1 MLQSNIQTY
10 IEKEM
15 NVQGQSLSL
24 YQEEKEYALLKE
36 LVPQNLMIEEK
47 EASLRFQDSYIE
59 RVDKETDELIA
70 EESPLSFLDTPI
82 SYLKEH
88 RSEFLYVESKWFEF
102 IKLDG
107 CSFEVDDVFGTYKVL
122 TGLHMQKKFGS
133 LLKQFF
139 AKELNESPT
148 SVQLLFNDKDGLWDV
163 NIELDAIKEFNE
175 KMSIGEVL
183 VLTYRF
189 FFHLV
194 KYVENEKA

>member
-10 IEKEM
+10 IEKKM

-24 YQEEKEYALLKE
+24 YQEEKEYALQKE

-47 EASLRFQDSYIE
+47 EASLRFKDSYIE

-107 CSFEVDDVFGTYKVL
+107 CSFEVDDMFGTYKVL

-194 KYVENEKA
+194 EYVENEKA

>member
-194 KYVENEKA
+194 EYVENEKA

>member
-24 YQEEKEYALLKE
+24 YQEEKEYALQKE

-47 EASLRFQDSYIE
+47 EASLRFKDSYIE

-194 KYVENEKA
+194 EYIENEKA

>member
-24 YQEEKEYALLKE
+24 YQEEKEYALQKK

-47 EASLRFQDSYIE
+47 EASLRFKDSYIE
-59 RVDKETDELIA
+59 RVNKETDELIA

-194 KYVENEKA
+194 EYVENEKA

>member
-24 YQEEKEYALLKE
+24 YQEEKEYALQKE

-47 EASLRFQDSYIE
+47 EASSRFKDSYIE

-70 EESPLSFLDTPI
+70 EEFPLSFLDTPI

-102 IKLDG
+102 IKLEG

-163 NIELDAIKEFNE
+163 NIELDAIKEFDE
-175 KMSIGEVL
+175 KMSIGEAL

-189 FFHLV
+189 FFYLV
-194 KYVENEKA
+194 EYIENEKA

>member
-24 YQEEKEYALLKE
+24 YQEEKEYALQKE
-36 LVPQNLMIEEK
+36 LVPQNLIIEEK
-47 EASLRFQDSYIE
+47 EASLRFKDSYIE

-133 LLKQFF
+133 VLKQFF

-163 NIELDAIKEFNE
+163 NIELDAIKEFDE
-175 KMSIGEVL
+175 KMSIGEAL

-194 KYVENEKA
+194 EYVENEKA

>member
-24 YQEEKEYALLKE
+24 YQEEKEYALQKE

-47 EASLRFQDSYIE
+47 EASLRFKDSYIE

-189 FFHLV
+189 FFHLAE
-194 KYVENEKA
+194 YVENEKA

>member
-24 YQEEKEYALLKE
+24 YQEEKEYALRKK
-36 LVPQNLMIEEK
+36 LVSQNLMIEEK
-47 EASLRFQDSYIE
+47 EASLRFKDSYIE

-70 EESPLSFLDTPI
+70 EESPLSFLGTPI

-163 NIELDAIKEFNE
+163 NIELDAIKEFDE
-175 KMSIGEVL
+175 KMSIGEAL

-194 KYVENEKA
+194 EYVENEKA

>member
-24 YQEEKEYALLKE
+24 YQEEKEYALQKE
-36 LVPQNLMIEEK
+36 LVSQNLMIEEK
-47 EASLRFQDSYIE
+47 EASSRFKDSYIE

-70 EESPLSFLDTPI
+70 EESPLSFLDTPL

-133 LLKQFF
+133 VLKQFF
-139 AKELNESPT
+139 AKVLNESPT

-163 NIELDAIKEFNE
+163 NIELDAIKEFDE
-175 KMSIGEVL
+175 KMSIGEAL

-194 KYVENEKA
+194 EYVENEKA

>member
-24 YQEEKEYALLKE
+24 YQEEKEYALQKE

-47 EASLRFQDSYIE
+47 EASLRFKDSYIE
-59 RVDKETDELIA
+59 RVNKETDELIA

-194 KYVENEKA
+194 EYVENEKA

>member
-24 YQEEKEYALLKE
+24 YQEEKEYALQKE

-47 EASLRFQDSYIE
+47 EASSRFKDSYIE

-70 EESPLSFLDTPI
+70 EESPLSFLDTPL
-82 SYLKEH
+82 SYVKEH

-122 TGLHMQKKFGS
+122 TGLHMQKKVGS
-133 LLKQFF
+133 LLHQFF

-163 NIELDAIKEFNE
+163 NIELDAIKEFDE
-175 KMSIGEVL
+175 KMSIGEAL
-183 VLTYRF
+183 ILTYRF

-194 KYVENEKA
+194 EYVENEKA

>member
-1 MLQSNIQTY
+1 MLQSNIQIY

-24 YQEEKEYALLKE
+24 YQEEKEYALQKK

-47 EASLRFQDSYIE
+47 EESLRFKDSYIE

-82 SYLKEH
+82 SYLKEQ

-194 KYVENEKA
+194 EYVENEKA

>member
-24 YQEEKEYALLKE
+24 YQEEKEYALQKE
-36 LVPQNLMIEEK
+36 LVPQNLMIKKK
-47 EASLRFQDSYIE
+47 EASLRFKDSYIE
-59 RVDKETDELIA
+59 RVDKESDELIA

-88 RSEFLYVESKWFEF
+88 RSEYIESKWFEF

-139 AKELNESPT
+139 AKELNESST

-175 KMSIGEVL
+175 KMSIGEAL

-194 KYVENEKA
+194 EYVRTKKLKK

>member
-24 YQEEKEYALLKE
+24 YQEEKEYALQKE

-47 EASLRFQDSYIE
+47 EASLRFKDSYIE
-59 RVDKETDELIA
+59 RVEKESDELIA

-139 AKELNESPT
+139 AKELNESLT

-175 KMSIGEVL
+175 KMSIGEAL
-183 VLTYRF
+183 VVTYRF

-194 KYVENEKA
+194 EYVENEKA

>member
-24 YQEEKEYALLKE
+24 YQEEKEYALQKE

-47 EASLRFQDSYIE
+47 EASSRFKDSYIE

-70 EESPLSFLDTPI
+70 EESPLSFLDTPL

-133 LLKQFF
+133 VLKQFF

-148 SVQLLFNDKDGLWDV
+148 SVQLLFNEKDGLWDV
-163 NIELDAIKEFNE
+163 NIELDAIKEFDE
-175 KMSIGEVL
+175 KMSIGEAL

-194 KYVENEKA
+194 EYVENEKA

>member
-24 YQEEKEYALLKE
+24 YQEEKEYALQKE

-47 EASLRFQDSYIE
+47 EASSRFKDSYIE

-70 EESPLSFLDTPI
+70 EESPLSFLDTPL
-82 SYLKEH
+82 SYVKEH

-163 NIELDAIKEFNE
+163 NIELDAIKEFDE
-175 KMSIGEVL
+175 KMSIGEAL

-189 FFHLV
+189 FFYLV
-194 KYVENEKA
+194 EYIENEKA

>member
-24 YQEEKEYALLKE
+24 YQEEKEYALKKE

-47 EASLRFQDSYIE
+47 EASLRFKDSYIE

-70 EESPLSFLDTPI
+70 EESSLSFLDTPI

-175 KMSIGEVL
+175 KMSIGEAL

-194 KYVENEKA
+194 EYVENEKA

>member
-24 YQEEKEYALLKE
+24 YQEEKEYALQKE

-47 EASLRFQDSYIE
+47 EASLRFKDSYIE

-139 AKELNESPT
+139 AKELNESLT

-175 KMSIGEVL
+175 KMSIGEAL

-194 KYVENEKA
+194 EYVENEKA

>member
-24 YQEEKEYALLKE
+24 YQEEKEYALQKK

-47 EASLRFQDSYIE
+47 EASSRFKDSYIE

-70 EESPLSFLDTPI
+70 EEFPLSFLDTPI

-102 IKLDG
+102 IKLEG

-139 AKELNESPT
+139 AKEFNESPT

-194 KYVENEKA
+194 EYVENEKA

>member
-24 YQEEKEYALLKE
+24 YQEEKEYALQKK

-47 EASLRFQDSYIE
+47 EESLRFKDSYIE

-148 SVQLLFNDKDGLWDV
+148 SVQFLFNDKDGLWDV

-183 VLTYRF
+183 ILTYRF

-194 KYVENEKA
+194 EYVENEKA

>member
-24 YQEEKEYALLKE
+24 YQEEKEYALQKK

-47 EASLRFQDSYIE
+47 EESLRFKDSYIE

-70 EESPLSFLDTPI
+70 EEFPLSFLDTPI

-102 IKLDG
+102 IKLEG

-122 TGLHMQKKFGS
+122 TGLHMQK
-133 LLKQFF
+133 
-139 AKELNESPT
+139 N
-148 SVQLLFNDKDGLWDV
+148 SVL
-163 NIELDAIKEFNE
+163 
-175 KMSIGEVL
+175 
-183 VLTYRF
+183 Y
-189 FFHLV
+189 
-194 KYVENEKA
+194 

>member
-24 YQEEKEYALLKE
+24 YQEEKEYALQKE

-47 EASLRFQDSYIE
+47 EASSRFKDSYIE

-70 EESPLSFLDTPI
+70 EESPLSFLDTPL
-82 SYLKEH
+82 SYLEEH

-122 TGLHMQKKFGS
+122 TGLHMQKKFS
-133 LLKQFF
+133 SVLKQFF
-139 AKELNESPT
+139 AKELNDGPT
-148 SVQLLFNDKDGLWDV
+148 SAQLLFNDKDGLWDV
-163 NIELDAIKEFNE
+163 NIELDAIKEFDE
-175 KMSIGEVL
+175 KMSIGEAL

-194 KYVENEKA
+194 EYVENEKA

>member
-24 YQEEKEYALLKE
+24 YQEEKEYALQKK

-47 EASLRFQDSYIE
+47 EASLRFKDSYIE

-183 VLTYRF
+183 ILTYRF

-194 KYVENEKA
+194 EYVENEKA

>member
-24 YQEEKEYALLKE
+24 YQEEKEYALQKE

-47 EASLRFQDSYIE
+47 EASSRFKDSYIE

-70 EESPLSFLDTPI
+70 EESPLSFLDTPL
-82 SYLKEH
+82 SYVKEH

-163 NIELDAIKEFNE
+163 NIELDAIKEFDE
-175 KMSIGEVL
+175 KMSIGEAL
-183 VLTYRF
+183 ILTYRF

-194 KYVENEKA
+194 EYVENEKA

>member
-24 YQEEKEYALLKE
+24 YQEEKEYALQKE

-47 EASLRFQDSYIE
+47 EASLRFKDSYIE

-139 AKELNESPT
+139 AEELNESPT

-194 KYVENEKA
+194 EYVENEKA

>member
-24 YQEEKEYALLKE
+24 YQEEKEYALQKE

-47 EASLRFQDSYIE
+47 EASLRFKDSYIE
-59 RVDKETDELIA
+59 RVEKETDELIT
-70 EESPLSFLDTPI
+70 EESPLSFLDIPL

-139 AKELNESPT
+139 AKELNESLT

-175 KMSIGEVL
+175 KMSIGEAL

-194 KYVENEKA
+194 EYVENEKA

>member
-24 YQEEKEYALLKE
+24 YQEEKEYALQKE

-47 EASLRFQDSYIE
+47 EASSRFKDSYIE

-70 EESPLSFLDTPI
+70 EESPLSFLDTPL

-133 LLKQFF
+133 VLKQFF

-163 NIELDAIKEFNE
+163 NIELDAIKEFDE
-175 KMSIGEVL
+175 KMSIGEAL

-194 KYVENEKA
+194 EYVENKKA

>member
-24 YQEEKEYALLKE
+24 YQEEKEYALQKE

-47 EASLRFQDSYIE
+47 EASLRFKDSYIE
-59 RVDKETDELIA
+59 RVDKETDELIG
-70 EESPLSFLDTPI
+70 EESPLLFLDTPI

-194 KYVENEKA
+194 EYVENEKA

>member
-24 YQEEKEYALLKE
+24 YQEEKEYALQKE

-47 EASLRFQDSYIE
+47 EASSRFKDSYIE

-70 EESPLSFLDTPI
+70 EESPLSFLDTPL

-133 LLKQFF
+133 VLKQFF
-139 AKELNESPT
+139 AQELNDGPT

-163 NIELDAIKEFNE
+163 NIELDAIKEFDE
-175 KMSIGEVL
+175 KMSIGEAL

-194 KYVENEKA
+194 EYVENEKA

>member
-24 YQEEKEYALLKE
+24 YQEEKEYALQKE

-47 EASLRFQDSYIE
+47 EASLRFKDSYIE
-59 RVDKETDELIA
+59 RVDKESDELIA

-88 RSEFLYVESKWFEF
+88 RSEFLYIESKWFEF

-139 AKELNESPT
+139 AKELNGSPT

-194 KYVENEKA
+194 EYVENEKA

>member
-24 YQEEKEYALLKE
+24 YQEEKEYALQKE

-47 EASLRFQDSYIE
+47 EASLRFKDSYME
-59 RVDKETDELIA
+59 RVDKETDELIG
-70 EESPLSFLDTPI
+70 EESPLLFLDTPI

-194 KYVENEKA
+194 EYVENEKA